1 VRYIA
6 FSAVALAGCGGG
18 GSPVAVKPRAAPLQV
33 AYYGALDETVPEQ
46 VAETGVIWSNG
57 WGPEGFDV
65 HLDRQLT
72 IAKQFGAQEAI
83 ILVDTILQQDGGEE
97 ARVRTIL
104 DRLRAKGLLAW
115 RRFTF
120 FVVDEPEQQGFSA
133 AMLAAATAKLHAII
147 ADYPELAGAQLET
160 NYGCANDFVGAENF
174 DVIDCDRYDRS
185 ATETLGNL
193 KAKALGKPVR
203 QFIGGASPWKAD
215 PLPYIKLALC
225 DGQVI
230 GMGYFIR
237 FTVTDRGNT
246 YEGINVNGMAPAFAA
261 ASQLARTGTCG

>member
-160 NYGCANDFVGAENF
+160 NYGCANDFRGRGKLRRDRLRSLRPQRHRDAGQLEGQGA
-174 DVIDCDRYDRS
+174 RQAR
-185 ATETLGNL
+185 ATVHRWGLAMEGRP
-193 KAKALGKPVR
+193 AALHQARPVR
-203 QFIGGASPWKAD
+203 RPGDRHGLLH
-215 PLPYIKLALC
+215 PLH
-225 DGQVI
+225 G
-230 GMGYFIR
+230 
-237 FTVTDRGNT
+237 DRPRQH
-246 YEGINVNGMAPAFAA
+246 V
-261 ASQLARTGTCG
+261 